1 MEKQST
7 MEQIRVRKRLQITIP
22 WRIAEL
28 AHIKPDDMLEVS
40 FNNGV
45 MTLIPV
51 SVKMR
56 IDSPMAYA
64 GIAQGIWGKT
74 TQEIKAKHQ
83 NARESWEL

>member
-1 MEKQST
+1 

-45 MTLIPV
+45 VTLIPV
-51 SVKMR
+51 SRKIR
-56 IDSPMAYA
+56 NDSPMTYA
-64 GIAQGIWGKT
+64 GIARGIWGKT
-74 TQEIKAKHQ
+74 TQEIEAEHQKAH
-83 NARESWEL
+83 ESWQL